1 MKIDPRLRKYLLLII
16 FLFIAR
22 FFLYFVLNEFSQDYP
37 VIKYIFTLVVL
48 LSGLSGFYFYAKL
61 KTKSYAFIGI
71 GLSTVAILDTVHI
84 LIETAVITN
93 LSENAAEFAWDLSST
108 ILALTLVGS
117 WFLWER
123 DDIGEENIELQ
134 REIAE
139 RKRAEAAEAEQRRLA
154 EALLE
159 VSNALNATLD
169 LDKLMENLLVQIAD
183 VLPYNT
189 ANVMVLRGEQVEI
202 VASKGYGEYSSLQRE
217 RRYFIRD
224 MKSIRRMMETGEP
237 LIIPDTAVN
246 DLWFDAE
253 GSPHVKSWAGAPITV
268 KGDLV
273 AFLALNND
281 IANSY
286 QPEQEGRLT
295 AFASQAAIAFENARL
310 YEEVNKRVDELT
322 SLYEISQAVT
332 STLDLEETLTIITE
346 SIKQRL
352 HVDAAS
358 VGLVSETSDNIW
370 FAAASGKA
378 AEYVKGK
385 RIAMGQGII
394 GWVAKNGEP
403 LSVLDTSK
411 DERHFADF
419 DNKSGFQAQ
428 AILCV
433 PLIAKGQTI
442 GAMEAI
448 NKIDGTFDE
457 EDLRLLTRLVGPATT
472 AIDNAR
478 LFEQAQQEIIERKRA
493 EAALEAERSQLARRV
508 DERTADLQAAN
519 AELARAAR
527 LKDEFLASMS
537 HELRTPLNAVLGISE
552 ALQEGV
558 YGPLNEKQI
567 GSLGSIEES
576 GRHLLAL
583 INDILDLSKVEAGK
597 LNLQIV
603 PVQVESICQA
613 SLRIIK
619 QDAHKKRLKVH
630 TSFDSAVTTV
640 RGDERRVKQILVN
653 LLSNAVKF
661 TPEEGEIG
669 LEVVG
674 DNANMQV
681 HITVWDSGI
690 GISDSDQERLFQPFV
705 QLDSRLS
712 REYAGTGLGLSLV
725 SRMMALHEGTIRVQ
739 SEVGVGSR
747 FTVTF
752 PWQGA
757 ELSEGWEREDE
768 FQGIPNFSVLRY
780 ALLVEDSPTAT
791 AQLTRYMREVGV
803 DVLPQTHGSGA
814 VAQAIKIQPDVII
827 LDILLPDV
835 SGWDILQA
843 LKAEERTKDIP
854 VMVVSVIDERERA
867 MAAGATACLLKP
879 IKRGEL
885 YDILRHVVA
894 QKEMS
899 RNQEAGE
906 LVVMDTAVSEP
917 SGNHHPSPAQE
928 KETAVPTKPR
938 ILLAEDNEHN
948 ITTFSSYLNAKGFDV
963 SVVRNGIEAVAYAK
977 SELPNLIIMDI
988 QMPQMNGLDAIR
1000 HIRDENSTR
1009 NIPIIAVTALAMP
1022 GDEEACIRAGA
1033 NAYLSKPVSLAGL
1046 VGTIKEQLAQV

>member
-1 MKIDPRLRKYLLLII
+1 MKIDPRLRSYLFLITFLL
-16 FLFIAR
+16 IAR
-22 FFLYFVLNEFSQDYP
+22 FFLQFVLNEFSQQYP
-37 VIKYIFTLVVL
+37 VIRYIIVL
-48 LSGLSGFYFYAKL
+48 AAFLCGISALYFYARL
-61 KTKSYAFIGI
+61 KTKSYALIGV
-71 GLSTVAILDTVHI
+71 GLLSVAALDTIQI
-84 LIETAVITN
+84 LIETAVLTN
-93 LSENAAEFAWDLSST
+93 WPEGAAELAWDLAST
-108 ILALTLVGS
+108 ILTLTLVGS

-123 DDIGEENIELQ
+123 DDIGEENSELQ

-139 RKRAEAAEAEQRRLA
+139 RIRAEDAEAEQRKLA

-169 LDKLMENLLVQIAD
+169 LDKLMDNLLVQIAD

-202 VASKGYGEYSSLQRE
+202 VAAKGYGEYNSLQRE
-217 RRYFIRD
+217 RRYYIRD
-224 MKSIRRMMETGEP
+224 MKSLRRMMETGEP

-268 KGDLV
+268 KGELV
-273 AFLALNND
+273 AFLALNNNK
-281 IANSY
+281 AGSY
-286 QPEQEGRLT
+286 KPEQEGRLT

-332 STLDLEETLTIITE
+332 STLNLEETLTIITE

-352 HVDAAS
+352 GVDAAS
-358 VGLVSETSDNIW
+358 VGLVSETSDNLW

-378 AEYVKGK
+378 SEFVKGK
-385 RIAMGQGII
+385 RIPMGQGVI
-394 GWVAKNGEP
+394 GWVAKHGKP
-403 LSVLDTSK
+403 LTVQNTSK
-411 DERHFADF
+411 DERYFAEF
-419 DNKSGFQAQ
+419 DDQSGFRAQ
-428 AILCV
+428 SIICV

-448 NKIDGTFDE
+448 NKQKGEFDE
-457 EDLRLLTRLVGPATT
+457 EDLWLLTRLVGPATT

-478 LFEQAQQEIIERKRA
+478 LYEQAQQEIIERKRA

-558 YGPLNEKQI
+558 YGALNEKQI
-567 GSLGSIEES
+567 SSLGSIEES

-603 PVQVESICQA
+603 PVEVESICQA

-619 QDAHKKRLKVH
+619 QNAHKKRLKVH
-630 TSFDSAVTTV
+630 TSFDSSVLV
-640 RGDERRVKQILVN
+640 IRGDERRVKQILVN

-669 LEVVG
+669 LEVIG
-674 DNANMQV
+674 DSANKKV
-681 HITVWDSGI
+681 HISVWDTGI
-690 GISDSDQERLFQPFV
+690 GISEADQERLFQPFV

-725 SRMMALHEGTIRVQ
+725 SRMMALHEGTISVQ

-752 PWQGA
+752 PWQGPEVRA
-757 ELSEGWEREDE
+757 NGEVEED
-768 FQGIPNFSVLRY
+768 FQEIPNFSVLRY

-803 DVLPQTHGSGA
+803 DVLPQPHGSGA
-814 VAQAIKIQPDVII
+814 LEQAIKIQPDVII
-827 LDILLPDV
+827 LDILLPDA

-843 LKAEERTKDIP
+843 LKADERTKGIP
-854 VMVVSVIDERERA
+854 VMVVSVIDEREKA

-879 IKRGEL
+879 IKRSEL
-885 YDILRHVVA
+885 YDVLRHVAA
-894 QKEMS
+894 QREMAK
-899 RNQEAGE
+899 NQEE
-906 LVVMDTAVSEP
+906 PLVEETAVSRSSSNHGGGSEQDTAVL
-917 SGNHHPSPAQE
+917 
-928 KETAVPTKPR
+928 TKPR

-948 ITTFSSYLNAKGFDV
+948 ITTFSSYLNAKGYDV
-963 SVVRNGIEAVAYAK
+963 TVVRNGIEAVAHAK
-977 SELPNLIIMDI
+977 SERPNLIIMDI

-1000 HIRDENSTR
+1000 HIREEKSTKR
-1009 NIPIIAVTALAMP
+1009 IPIIAVTALAMP
-1022 GDEEACIRAGA
+1022 GDEDACIKAGA

-1046 VGTIKEQLAQV
+1046 VETIKEQLAYV